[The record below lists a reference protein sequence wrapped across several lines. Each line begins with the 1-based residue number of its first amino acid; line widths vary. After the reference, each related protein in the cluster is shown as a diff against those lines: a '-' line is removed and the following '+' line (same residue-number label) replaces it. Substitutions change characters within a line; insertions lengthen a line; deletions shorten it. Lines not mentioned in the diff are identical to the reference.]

1 MKTLLTSTALL
12 LASVSFASAEITLS
26 GSARMGVIDDFG
38 DDNTGFTSR
47 ARVEFSLSG
56 ETDGGLSFGASFRAD
71 NASGANSGTAGSVFV
86 SGAFGKLSMG
96 DVDGAANAAVGHVD
110 GVGLTGLGDLN
121 ESTFL
126 ANGGNDLDADG
137 DITGSNEVEDPSA
150 LYTYSAGDL
159 NLYISS
165 TNPADNL
172 DLAYAVGVKYA
183 IGNVSVSAA
192 YEHNNDQDSA
202 PSDIDQYFVGVTG
215 TFGSVTA
222 KAVYGQAEV

>member
-47 ARVEFSLSG
+47 ARVGFSLSG

-165 TNPADNL
+165 TKRPTTLISPMRWA
-172 DLAYAVGVKYA
+172 
-183 IGNVSVSAA
+183 SSTRSATCRCPRPMNTTTTRTA
-192 YEHNNDQDSA
+192 RRPTSTSTLSA
-202 PSDIDQYFVGVTG
+202 
-215 TFGSVTA
+215 
-222 KAVYGQAEV
+222 

>member
-1 MKTLLTSTALL
+1 MKTLLISTVLL

-165 TNPADNL
+165 TKRPTTLISPMRWA
-172 DLAYAVGVKYA
+172 
-183 IGNVSVSAA
+183 SSTRSATCRCPRPMNTTTTRTA
-192 YEHNNDQDSA
+192 RRPTSTSTLSA
-202 PSDIDQYFVGVTG
+202 
-215 TFGSVTA
+215 
-222 KAVYGQAEV
+222 

>member
-1 MKTLLTSTALL
+1 MKKVL
-12 LASVSFASAEITLS
+12 LATSVLAMTAGFASAEVTVS
-26 GSARMGVIDDFG
+26 GTARMGVIADFG
-38 DDNTGFTSR
+38 DADPAFTSR
-47 ARVEFSLSG
+47 VRIIFTASG
-56 ETDGGLSFGASFRAD
+56 ETDSGLSFGATVRND
-71 NASGANSGTAGSVFV
+71 QSGVGNTENGDSVV
-86 SGAFGKLSMG
+86 YISGAFGKLSMG

-165 TNPADNL
+165 TKRPTTLISPMRWA
-172 DLAYAVGVKYA
+172 
-183 IGNVSVSAA
+183 SSTRSATCRCPRPMNTTTTRTA
-192 YEHNNDQDSA
+192 RRPTSTSTLSA
-202 PSDIDQYFVGVTG
+202 
-215 TFGSVTA
+215 
-222 KAVYGQAEV
+222 

>member
-47 ARVEFSLSG
+47 ARVGFSLSG

-165 TNPADNL
+165 TKRPTTLISPMRWA
-172 DLAYAVGVKYA
+172 
-183 IGNVSVSAA
+183 SSTRSATCRCPRPMNTTTTRTA
-192 YEHNNDQDSA
+192 RRPTSTSTFSA
-202 PSDIDQYFVGVTG
+202 
-215 TFGSVTA
+215 
-222 KAVYGQAEV
+222 

>member
-165 TNPADNL
+165 TKRPTTLISPMRWA
-172 DLAYAVGVKYA
+172 
-183 IGNVSVSAA
+183 SSTRSATCRCPRPMNTTTTRTA
-192 YEHNNDQDSA
+192 RRPTSTSTLSA
-202 PSDIDQYFVGVTG
+202 
-215 TFGSVTA
+215 
-222 KAVYGQAEV
+222 

>member
-56 ETDGGLSFGASFRAD
+56 ETDGGLSFGAG
-71 NASGANSGTAGSVFV
+71 NASGASSGTAGSVFV

>member
-12 LASVSFASAEITLS
+12 LASVSFASTEITLS

-38 DDNTGFTSR
+38 DDSTGFTSR

-56 ETDGGLSFGASFRAD
+56 ETDGGLSFGAG
-71 NASGANSGTAGSVFV
+71 NASGASSGTAGSVFV

-165 TNPADNL
+165 TKRPTTLISPMRWA
-172 DLAYAVGVKYA
+172 
-183 IGNVSVSAA
+183 SSTRSATCRCPRPMNTTTTRTA
-192 YEHNNDQDSA
+192 RRPTSTSTLSA
-202 PSDIDQYFVGVTG
+202 
-215 TFGSVTA
+215 
-222 KAVYGQAEV
+222 

>member
-1 MKTLLTSTALL
+1 L
-12 LASVSFASAEITLS
+12 AEITLS

-165 TNPADNL
+165 TKRPTTLISPMRWA
-172 DLAYAVGVKYA
+172 
-183 IGNVSVSAA
+183 SSTRSATCRCPRPMNTTTTRTA
-192 YEHNNDQDSA
+192 RRPTSTSTLSA
-202 PSDIDQYFVGVTG
+202 
-215 TFGSVTA
+215 
-222 KAVYGQAEV
+222 